1 MGDGDGPREAREA
14 FRGRRFRV
22 ELESW
27 PDGTYEIARSAS
39 AAGLVAV
46 RPDGRVLLVR
56 HHRPAIRG
64 ELLEV
69 PAGLVDEGEDPAA
82 CAARELLEE
91 TGYRP
96 AGPLA
101 SLGSFY
107 SSAGMTDERFSLFL
121 AAAEAEPVGEPEEEV
136 LEVVALPF
144 EEAVTEARAGRLAD
158 AKTAL
163 AILLAAAR
171 RSGS

>member
-1 MGDGDGPREAREA
+1 
-14 FRGRRFRV
+14 V
-22 ELESW
+22 ELEAW
-27 PDGTYEIARSAS
+27 PEGTHEIARSPA
-39 AAGLVAV
+39 AAGLVAL

-82 CAARELLEE
+82 CAARELFEE

-96 AGPLA
+96 AGPLLP
-101 SLGSFY
+101 LGRFY

-121 AAAEAEPVGEPEEEV
+121 GEAEAAPVGEPEEEV
-136 LEVVALPF
+136 LEVVAVPF
-144 EEAVTEARAGRLAD
+144 GEAVAEARAGRLAD

-171 RSGS
+171 RGA